1 MKKVSDDLFVPV
13 WTNYEK
19 RENRRLLYPLQDEL
33 SNYRTYY
40 LEYDVSS
47 YLNEGVNT
55 IGVMLRNGWY
65 H

>member
-1 MKKVSDDLFVPV
+1 M
-13 WTNYEK
+13 
-19 RENRRLLYPLQDEL
+19 QDEL

-55 IGVMLRNGWY
+55 IGVMLGNGWY
-65 H
+65 HQIRRTEEGDLDYGFPKLCFELLITD